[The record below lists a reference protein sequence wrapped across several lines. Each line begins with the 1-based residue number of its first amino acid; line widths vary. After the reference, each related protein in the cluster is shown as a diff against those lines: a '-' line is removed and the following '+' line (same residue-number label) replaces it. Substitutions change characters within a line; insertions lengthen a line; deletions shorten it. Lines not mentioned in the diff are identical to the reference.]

1 MTNKEET
8 EKLTS
13 EPKSPRHVRTGE
25 IPLVPSL
32 IEHLF
37 FIIKAFLDTCEIHCV
52 LMGIISSCITR
63 PGGNP
68 ATL

>member
-13 EPKSPRHVRTGE
+13 EPKSPRRVRTGE

-37 FIIKAFLDTCEIHCV
+37 FIIKALLDTCEIHWV